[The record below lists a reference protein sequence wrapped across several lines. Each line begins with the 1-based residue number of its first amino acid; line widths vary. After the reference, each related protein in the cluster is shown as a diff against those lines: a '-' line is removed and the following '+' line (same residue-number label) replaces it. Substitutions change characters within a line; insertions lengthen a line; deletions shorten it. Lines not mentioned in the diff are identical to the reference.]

1 MSARDVYDAR
11 GFGGRQGAG
20 ERPAVVVVDFIEG
33 FTNPESALACDAD
46 AAVEATRSLLDAAR
60 AASVP
65 VLLHDRR
72 LRRGRP
78 GARRDVHREGAGA
91 RHAPARL
98 ALDRGRR
105 APRPPRRRSR
115 CSSSS
120 SRRRSSARTSTS
132 CCATPAATRS
142 IVAGASTSGC
152 VRATAVDALQYGYR
166 VLVPR
171 EAVADRA
178 VDAHNGSLLDIDAKY
193 GDVISIGEAIAAVD
207 ARGLSAGE
215 PSVSGGNATVVTFD
229 ERARRLRRRVVGRDR
244 RAPAPA
250 RRHPGA
256 RRLRPV
262 RDPVGSRR
270 APRGVAPRGRRRA
283 GRLRPHRRRAERELR
298 AGGGRGGAGGLRRLR
313 RHRRRLGAR
322 HGEALRALRD
332 ARGRAARLRQRRRSA
347 AASRFPG
354 RCCRSSP
361 CRRPPAR
368 DPRSRRSRS
377 STSRGWGRRPASRTS
392 TSGRRSRSSTPP

>member
-46 AAVEATRSLLDAAR
+46 AASR
-60 AASVP
+60 
-65 VLLHDRR
+65 
-72 LRRGRP
+72 RP
-78 GARRDVHREGAGA
+78 GRCSTR
-91 RHAPARL
+91 P
-98 ALDRGRR
+98 
-105 APRPPRRRSR
+105 APRPCR
-115 CSSSS
+115 CSSRPLPTARTTSSAPRCS
-120 SRRRSSARTSTS
+120 SRRRRRSPRSGPALRWIEVDARLGRRAEEPVLVKLFASAFFGTNLDELLRDAGCDTV
-132 CCATPAATRS
+132 

-193 GDVISIGEAIAAVD
+193 GDVISIGEAIAAVA
-207 ARGLSAGE
+207 ARVLAGDRRE
-215 PSVSGGNATVVTFD
+215 QRQRHDRHVRQ
-229 ERARRLRRRVVGRDR
+229 RARRLRRRVVGRDR

-262 RDPVGSRR
+262 RDRVRSRR
-270 APRGVAPRGRRRA
+270 APRGVAPRRRRRA

-298 AGGGRGGAGGLRRLR
+298 AARPSRR
-313 RHRRRLGAR
+313 
-322 HGEALRALRD
+322 
-332 ARGRAARLRQRRRSA
+332 RGRASTASSGSAAARPSTRRSSARSSRRTRESCSTSSTPRSA

-354 RCCRSSP
+354 RCFRSSP